1 MFYLYQSNKIE
12 ALLAQLVRLLL
23 QQECSPLTSQT
34 VVVENPGLAHWLKMQ
49 MAQSLGIAANIEF
62 PMPSRFFWQVQR
74 SVQPE
79 LDDESVFS
87 KETLTWLVLECL
99 ENSQIL
105 NQPTFELLHTY
116 LSVHDTDAVET
127 ITDQHESDQP
137 QKDQQQAVKLY
148 RLASTIADLYDQ
160 YLVFRPDWLAAWQNN
175 DFRMDKE
182 PLGEQIWQGQLWIEL
197 INLAKQK
204 GLSTHHRASMLQ
216 DFMQVL
222 TAGSNKKAL
231 PKEVIFFGFS
241 ALPKHQLETLNLL
254 SQHMD
259 VHLLTPNPSQHYWGD
274 VIDETVQAK
283 LRMRN
288 KPLELAD
295 AGNDLLA
302 SLGVMGKDFQ
312 RMLLDIDHVEEQPM
326 FYESEAGSVLACIQN
341 QILNLQQAKDSKT
354 EIDDNDSSIQ
364 VVGCHSAMREIEV
377 LHDHLLN
384 VFSTASIDPQEIVVM
399 IPDVASYAPYIDAV
413 FNSSAHHIPYSIS
426 DRPVQAEHPLLAA
439 FISLLELPYGRLN
452 FSDVIS
458 LLEVPAIYRAYGI
471 TEHQLPQLNDWL
483 VEAGVRWGF
492 DAEHRQQQGLP
503 LWEQNTWLYGF
514 KRLLMGYAMGTDSAS
529 AGSDNASTDRYLVH
543 GIAPIHSVEGLN
555 AALLGPLIEFVQN
568 LYAFIQS
575 SDQLQTAAQWS
586 QSVHALTHSMFDITE
601 IEQPVL
607 EHIYQATESWVES
620 IQRVSYTQA
629 LSFSVVVDALKQRL
643 QKSSGSQH
651 FMVGKVNFCTLLPMR
666 SIPFK
671 VVAVLG
677 LNDQDYPRSVTPN
690 SLDLMR
696 FKRRLGDRSRRDED
710 RYLFLEAILSAR
722 ESLWLSYKS
731 RDQKED
737 KPMTPSVV
745 LAEFLDYLQVG
756 FEYADG
762 KQPLD
767 HLFSQHPLQPFNES
781 YFSDKTSL
789 YSFNKDWLKVYS
801 SAVDKKFKTELDK
814 TIDKKTSK
822 IQSTKK
828 MVVSEIDMA
837 DLLMED
843 FIQFYQNPSKDFL
856 NKVLNINL
864 SIWAEAQENDEPFDL
879 DQLTIFKIKSQLLE
893 KGMRNIIDN
902 IHSNKQDDSQASRFI
917 NSEEFTAGQLAFGEI
932 GEKQIKKIEA
942 SIMPILL
949 QCEADLIKPVLQPI
963 EINVCIRSS
972 FNSKEAQ
979 PIAILGWLSNIYN
992 DQLVRVIPSKLKS
1005 KHVIKLLLEHS
1016 LLCAMGYQFNAKLIC
1031 QDTILNI
1038 KPLAR
1043 PEAIEHTKTLLEYY
1057 IESRQKPLALL
1068 PETAWELKRPA
1079 NKGGKEYNNSTNSLK
1094 AFNGISGPYSKEG
1107 EREDLH
1113 VIRCFDQL
1121 TEIPEQ
1127 TLLMSDVLYGRWIEL
1142 MEIVTHD

>member
-1 MFYLYQSNKIE
+1 MFHLYQSNKIE

-23 QQECSPLTSQT
+23 QQECGPLKSQI

-74 SVQPE
+74 CVQPG

-99 ENSQIL
+99 ENSRII

-116 LSVHDTDAVET
+116 LSVR
-127 ITDQHESDQP
+127 ESEEP
-137 QKDQQQAVKLY
+137 KNDQQQAVKLY

-175 DFRMDKE
+175 DFRMDQE

-197 INLAKQK
+197 ISLAKQK

-222 TAGSNKKAL
+222 KTGQNKKSL

-241 ALPKHQLETLNLL
+241 ALPKHQLETLDLL

-259 VHLLTPNPSQHYWGD
+259 VHLLTPNPSQYYWGD

-283 LRMRN
+283 LRMHN
-288 KPLELAD
+288 KPVELAD

-312 RMLLDIDHVEEQPM
+312 RMLLDIGHVEEQSM
-326 FYESEAGSVLACIQN
+326 FYESESESESETVLACIQN

-354 EIDDNDSSIQ
+354 EISQNDNSVQ

-384 VFSTASIDPQEIVVM
+384 VFSTTSIDPQEVVVM

-426 DRPVQAEHPLLAA
+426 DRPIQAEHPLLAA

-458 LLEVPAIYRAYGI
+458 LLEVPAIYRAYDI
-471 TEHQLPQLNDWL
+471 AEHQLPQLSDWL

-492 DAEHRQQQGLP
+492 DAEHRKQQGLP
-503 LWEQNTWLYGF
+503 SWEQNTWLFGF
-514 KRLLMGYAMGTDSAS
+514 KRLLMGYAVGAESH
-529 AGSDNASTDRYLVH
+529 LIH
-543 GIAPIHSVEGLN
+543 GIAPIQSVEGLN
-555 AALLGPLIEFVQN
+555 AVLLGPLIEFVED
-568 LYAFIQS
+568 LHEFIQS
-575 SDQLQTAAQWS
+575 SEQLQTAAEWS
-586 QSVHALTHSMFDITE
+586 QSVHALIHKMFDVTE

-607 EHIYQATESWVES
+607 EHIYQATESWVEA
-620 IQRVSYTQA
+620 IQRVSYEQA
-629 LSFSVVVDALKQRL
+629 LSFSVVVDALKQKL

-756 FEYADG
+756 FQYADG

-767 HLFSQHPLQPFNES
+767 LLFLQHPLQPFNEL

-789 YSFNKDWLKVYS
+789 YSFNRDWLKVHD
-801 SAVDKKFKTELDK
+801 AALDKKSRTELN
-814 TIDKKTSK
+814 
-822 IQSTKK
+822 STANTNVEKNRLA
-828 MVVSEIDMA
+828 VSAIEITDIF
-837 DLLMED
+837 MED

-893 KGMRNIIDN
+893 KGMRNIIGN
-902 IHSNKQDDSQASRFI
+902 KNSNENLDQGFDEQASPFI
-917 NSEEFTAGQLAFGEI
+917 DSNEITAGQLAFGEI
-932 GEKQIKKIEA
+932 GEKQIQKIEL
-942 SIMPILL
+942 SIAPILAH
-949 QCEADLIKPVLQPI
+949 CEAELINPVLQPL
-963 EINVCIRSS
+963 EINVCIRSL
-972 FNSKEAQ
+972 FDNKEAQ
-979 PIAILGWLSNIYN
+979 PISILGWLSNIYN
-992 DQLVRVIPSKLKS
+992 EKLIQVIPSKLKA
-1005 KHVIKLLLEHS
+1005 KYVIKLLLEHS
-1016 LLCAMGYQFNAKLIC
+1016 LLCAMGNQFNAKLIC
-1031 QDTILNI
+1031 QDTVLCI

-1043 PEAIEHTKTLLEYY
+1043 PEAIEYIKTLLEYY
-1057 IESRQKPLALL
+1057 IKSRQKPLALL
-1068 PETAWELKRPA
+1068 PETAWELRRPA
-1079 NKGGKEYNNSTNSLK
+1079 NQGGKEYNHSVNSLK
-1094 AFNGISGPYSKEG
+1094 VFNGTTGPYPREG

-1113 VIRCFDQL
+1113 VIRCFEQL

-1127 TLLMSDVLYGRWIEL
+1127 TLLMSDVLYAPWVEL
-1142 MEIVTHD
+1142 MEITTHG

>member
-1 MFYLYQSNKIE
+1 MFHLYQSNKIE

-23 QQECSPLTSQT
+23 QQECSPLKSQT

-99 ENSQIL
+99 ESPGIINR
-105 NQPTFELLHTY
+105 PAFGLLQTY
-116 LSVHDTDAVET
+116 LSLDDTDSVET
-127 ITDQHESDQP
+127 TIDQKQNNQHENH
-137 QKDQQQAVKLY
+137 QQQAVKLY

-160 YLVFRPDWLAAWQNN
+160 YLVFRPDWLSAWQNN
-175 DFRMDKE
+175 DFRMDDE

-197 INLAKQK
+197 INLAKNK

-222 TAGSNKKAL
+222 TTGENKQAL

-326 FYESEAGSVLACIQN
+326 FYESESEPGSVSVLACIQN

-354 EIDDNDSSIQ
+354 EISNNDNSVQ
-364 VVGCHSAMREIEV
+364 VVGCHSPMREIEV

-384 VFSTASIDPQEIVVM
+384 VFSTTSIDPQDIVVM

-413 FNSSAHHIPYSIS
+413 FNSSAHYIPYSIS

-458 LLEVPAIYRAYGI
+458 LLEVPAIYRAYSI
-471 TEHQLPQLNDWL
+471 TEHQLPLLSDWL

-492 DAEHRQQQGLP
+492 DAEHRKQQGLP

-514 KRLLMGYAMGTDSAS
+514 KRLLMGYAVGTESQ
-529 AGSDNASTDRYLVH
+529 LIH
-543 GIAPIHSVEGLN
+543 GIAPIQSVEGLN
-555 AALLGPLIEFVQN
+555 AALLGPLIDFVQD
-568 LYAFIQS
+568 LHGFIQS
-575 SDQLQTAAQWS
+575 SEQLKSAAEWS
-586 QSVHALTHSMFDITE
+586 QSVHALIHKMFDITE
-601 IEQPVL
+601 LEQPVL

-620 IQRVSYTQA
+620 IQRVSYTKK
-629 LSFSVVVDALKQRL
+629 LSFSVVADALKQKL
-643 QKSSGSQH
+643 QQSSGSQH

-722 ESLWLSYKS
+722 DSLWLSYKS

-745 LAEFLDYLQVG
+745 LAEFLDYLQAG

-767 HLFSQHPLQPFNES
+767 YLFSQHPLQPFNEA
-781 YFSDKTSL
+781 YFSNQASL
-789 YSFNKDWLKVYS
+789 YSFNKDWLKVHKG
-801 SAVDKKFKTELDK
+801 VVVKHNETEPNEEPNK
-814 TIDKKTSK
+814 
-822 IQSTKK
+822 STKSAIELTD
-828 MVVSEIDMA
+828 VSI
-837 DLLMED
+837 ED

-864 SIWAEAQENDEPFDL
+864 SIWAEAQENDEPFEL

-893 KGMRNIIDN
+893 KGMRHFIDEN
-902 IHSNKQDDSQASRFI
+902 NSVKQDASLASAVI
-917 NSEEFTAGQLAFGEI
+917 DSEEFTAGQLAYGEI
-932 GEKQIKKIEA
+932 GHKQIKKIEM
-942 SIMPILL
+942 SIAPILT
-949 QCEADLIKPVLQPI
+949 QCAADLINPIAQPL
-963 EINVCIRSS
+963 EINICIRSL
-972 FNSKEAQ
+972 FDNKEAE
-979 PIAILGWLSNIYN
+979 PVSILGWLSNIYN
-992 DQLVRVIPSKLKS
+992 HQLVQVIPSKLAA
-1005 KHVIKLLLEHS
+1005 KHVIKILLEHS
-1016 LLCAMGYQFNAKLIC
+1016 LLCAMGHQFNAKLIC
-1031 QDTILNI
+1031 QDTVLSI

-1043 PEAIEHTKTLLEYY
+1043 PEAIEYIKTLLEYY
-1057 IESRQKPLALL
+1057 IESRQQPLALL
-1068 PETAWELKRPA
+1068 PETAWQLKRPA
-1079 NKGGKEYNNSTNSLK
+1079 NQGGKDYNHSTNSLK
-1094 AFNGISGPYSKEG
+1094 VFNGVTGPYSREG

-1121 TEIPEQ
+1121 TEIPQQ
-1127 TLLMSDVLYGRWIEL
+1127 TLLMSEVLYGPWVEL
-1142 MEIVTHD
+1142 MEIATHD